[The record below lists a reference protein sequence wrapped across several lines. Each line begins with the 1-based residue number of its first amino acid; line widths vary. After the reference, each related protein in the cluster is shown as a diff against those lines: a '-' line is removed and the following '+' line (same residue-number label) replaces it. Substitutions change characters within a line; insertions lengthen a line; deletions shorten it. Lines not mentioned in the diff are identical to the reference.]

1 MNDKLVQNKSLVR
14 EESANIA
21 EEDETLVELRHLLIG
36 PVEVQVDNLQTRLDD
51 PELRSREVGFILP
64 EAITIRS
71 SQDDAL
77 VTALSPTV
85 EQAVR
90 FSIRNNLKSFA
101 DALFPVI
108 GPAIRK
114 SISEALKGMVQSLNE
129 AIDKSFSFKGLKWRI
144 EAYRTKKPFSEIIL
158 LHSIIYRVE
167 QLFLIHKK
175 TGLLLKHIVK
185 EEIEFQD
192 ADMVSGMLTAIRDFV
207 ADSFHIDDEYG
218 LDSIRV
224 GELDVWI
231 EHGPEAILAL
241 VVRGNA
247 PATLRSTMKETL
259 EKIHLEFGNTLESF
273 EGDTEVFEDTA
284 YVLESCLVSL
294 YKEAKKKTS
303 PLLMVGL
310 TIGVAGIALWIW
322 LSLKD
327 YLKWQEFLEVM
338 NNQEGI
344 VITKAEK
351 EDGKYIIRGLRDILA
366 IEPVEIV
373 TQLGIDPGRVRFYWT
388 PYQALTD
395 SMVLKR
401 ARKALEADDSIELT
415 LDHGNLS
422 AKGQVTFEWLK
433 NAQSIARNIP
443 GITNFEVSGLT
454 ITNKQQLDAFQ
465 NFVKALTNEK
475 GVIVTSTRIENGI
488 LHLSG
493 LLDPF
498 ATDPKDMLKSLGLD
512 QSTVVFN
519 WEPYQS
525 GDLPIILKRAK
536 KILSPPDT
544 ISFGIKDNCLSVSG
558 VASSDWLLELKRWIK
573 TIPGTP
579 CLDESGFVNLE
590 FKMIEEMKR
599 KIESENILFKTDTPT
614 LAKGQL
620 EILEKVAQEIIEL
633 KNLSEKLHLPLKIV
647 ISGHT
652 DMSGTEER
660 NKKLSQLRADKIREF
675 FVSQGLKPNMFLT
688 EALGSSRPISTDK
701 KEAGLEINRRASF
714 QIIDSDNL

>member
-224 GELDVWI
+224 E
-231 EHGPEAILAL
+231 
-241 VVRGNA
+241 
-247 PATLRSTMKETL
+247 
-259 EKIHLEFGNTLESF
+259 
-273 EGDTEVFEDTA
+273 
-284 YVLESCLVSL
+284 
-294 YKEAKKKTS
+294 
-303 PLLMVGL
+303 
-310 TIGVAGIALWIW
+310 IG
-322 LSLKD
+322 
-327 YLKWQEFLEVM
+327 
-338 NNQEGI
+338 
-344 VITKAEK
+344 
-351 EDGKYIIRGLRDILA
+351 
-366 IEPVEIV
+366 
-373 TQLGIDPGRVRFYWT
+373 
-388 PYQALTD
+388 
-395 SMVLKR
+395 R
-401 ARKALEADDSIELT
+401 A
-415 LDHGNLS
+415 H
-422 AKGQVTFEWLK
+422 V
-433 NAQSIARNIP
+433 
-443 GITNFEVSGLT
+443 
-454 ITNKQQLDAFQ
+454 
-465 NFVKALTNEK
+465 
-475 GVIVTSTRIENGI
+475 
-488 LHLSG
+488 
-493 LLDPF
+493 
-498 ATDPKDMLKSLGLD
+498 
-512 QSTVVFN
+512 
-519 WEPYQS
+519 
-525 GDLPIILKRAK
+525 
-536 KILSPPDT
+536 
-544 ISFGIKDNCLSVSG
+544 
-558 VASSDWLLELKRWIK
+558 
-573 TIPGTP
+573 
-579 CLDESGFVNLE
+579 
-590 FKMIEEMKR
+590 
-599 KIESENILFKTDTPT
+599 
-614 LAKGQL
+614 
-620 EILEKVAQEIIEL
+620 
-633 KNLSEKLHLPLKIV
+633 
-647 ISGHT
+647 
-652 DMSGTEER
+652 
-660 NKKLSQLRADKIREF
+660 
-675 FVSQGLKPNMFLT
+675 
-688 EALGSSRPISTDK
+688 
-701 KEAGLEINRRASF
+701 
-714 QIIDSDNL
+714 